1 MISLSLGKRFVKQ
14 IGLMIK
20 AYTNQ
25 LRWDRSTVLPS
36 GWVECTSRVTNH
48 DRVYCLNKSTNQS
61 QWDRP
66 TVPAKSQ
73 DRQLS

>member
-20 AYTNQ
+20 AYQ
-25 LRWDRSTVLPS
+25 PVAV
-36 GWVECTSRVTNH
+36 GQVECTSRVTNH